1 MGSVGTNVEALE
13 VRIKELELEN
23 MSLKSQLDKYQ
34 TIFALQGETVGKQV
48 TLAYMKIMVVDLWK
62 RKFYIFSDKIFAG
75 CNRNPNEE
83 QEGGSRD
90 GNLRRATIPQIPPG
104 DDYIMLSSFSPFGI
118 MLSVLY
124 FVYIYFSLLDF
135 GKPCIPHVSRMSYFA
150 YWILGKYVEFFWVVR
165 FVYLFFIQWYDD

>member
-83 QEGGSRD
+83 QEGGSRM
-90 GNLRRATIPQIPPG
+90 GISAEPQSLKSLQVTIISCFLLSHHLVSCFLYCILYT
-104 DDYIMLSSFSPFGI
+104 YIFH
-118 MLSVLY
+118 
-124 FVYIYFSLLDF
+124 
-135 GKPCIPHVSRMSYFA
+135 C
-150 YWILGKYVEFFWVVR
+150 
-165 FVYLFFIQWYDD
+165 